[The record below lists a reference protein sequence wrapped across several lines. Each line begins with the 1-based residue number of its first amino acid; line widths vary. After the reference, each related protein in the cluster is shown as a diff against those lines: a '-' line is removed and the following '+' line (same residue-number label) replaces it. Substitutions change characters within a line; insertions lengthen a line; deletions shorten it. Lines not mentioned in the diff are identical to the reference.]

1 MNQRPETISK
11 SNIKIPNPSQEPPLS
26 SKAPNQDEDFGCLH
40 IQDREPKF
48 GTSVYQRPVTI
59 SKSVSRYE
67 TPVSTSVS
75 DLISISQLEWGKF
88 TPLKNLGH
96 PTLFARG
103 GGHQRSQ
110 LQRPIS
116 LFPIEEIWGSFQRR
130 DFSTL
135 LQILSFVPTEG
146 ASDHN

>member
-103 GGHQRSQ
+103 GAPKVST
-110 LQRPIS
+110 S
-116 LFPIEEIWGSFQRR
+116 KTNFPIPDRGNLGQFSEEGLQHPAPN
-130 DFSTL
+130 FSL
-135 LQILSFVPTEG
+135 CP
-146 ASDHN
+146 N